1 MRKKRTL
8 RELSP
13 GQRAR
18 VLRIGEGHMRRRLRD
33 LGLIPGTEV
42 LCLGVSPGGDPRA
55 YGIRGA
61 VIALRSADS
70 GKIQIETCP
79 ETTEEA

>member
-1 MRKKRTL
+1 MRQKQTL
-8 RELSP
+8 RDLMP
-13 GQRAR
+13 GRRAR
-18 VLRIGEGHMRRRLRD
+18 VLGIGEGPMRRRLRD
-33 LGLIPGTEV
+33 LGLIAGTEV

-70 GKIQIETCP
+70 GQIQIETYP
-79 ETTEEA
+79 ETAEEA